1 MIKKCTKLNKKKMRI
16 NATNA
21 ANSPKTKGVMLP
33 GIRKVDKKKLRKRK
47 MKKKG

>member
-1 MIKKCTKLNKKKMRI
+1 MIDKKEMRK
-16 NATNA
+16 NATKA
-21 ANSPKTKGVMLP
+21 ANNPKTKGVMLP